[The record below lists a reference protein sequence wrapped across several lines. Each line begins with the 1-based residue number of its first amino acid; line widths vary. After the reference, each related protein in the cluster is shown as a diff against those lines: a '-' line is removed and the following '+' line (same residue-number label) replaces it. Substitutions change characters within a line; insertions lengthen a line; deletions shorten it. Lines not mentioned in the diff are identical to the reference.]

1 MLLPNVFAALSQYLH
16 TKVFQDHARHPEC
29 PAAFTRHRKLTLPT
43 LIAFM
48 LGNLRMGMQAELDQ
62 FFAALARQS
71 TLRRCVSEQAFAQA
85 RSKLSGDIFAHL
97 NDWLLELVSNHL
109 PRWHGFRLIAA
120 DASHLRFAIRHS
132 HLPRAATRDQLAFGL
147 YLPGAEI
154 MLAASLHSV
163 HENERQILFEH
174 LDRLQ
179 SDDLLLLDR
188 GYPARWLVAVLNERK
203 IPFCMRADGSGFAA
217 VRHFVRS
224 GRDEAIVTLPAP
236 ARNDARDYECAA
248 TPQTVR
254 LIRQVSPAGK
264 VRVLITNLLDMHRYP
279 ATTFRDLYHQ
289 RWRLEEAFKRLK
301 HRMALEH
308 LSGLSQLAARQD
320 FGAKILSDNLHALCC
335 LGAAQEHDV
344 DPSHRINRSY
354 AITALKPVLSAALL
368 GLRWA
373 KAALNETLHLIATRT
388 HCVRPDRAKPR
399 PPRHKPHRH
408 AAYKAC

>member
-1 MLLPNVFAALSQYLH
+1 
-16 TKVFQDHARHPEC
+16 
-29 PAAFTRHRKLTLPT
+29 
-43 LIAFM
+43 
-48 LGNLRMGMQAELDQ
+48 MGVQAELDQ
-62 FFAALARQS
+62 FFAALARHN

-85 RSKLSGDIFAHL
+85 RSKLSGDVFAHL
-97 NDWLLELVSNHL
+97 NDWLLRQVSNHL
-109 PRWHGFRLIAA
+109 PRWHGFRLVAA
-120 DASHLRFAIRHS
+120 DASHLRFAIRDS

-147 YLPGAEI
+147 YLPEAEI
-154 MLAASLHSV
+154 MLTASLHSV

-188 GYPARWLVAVLNERK
+188 GYPARWLVAVLNQRN

-217 VRHFVRS
+217 VQRFVRS
-224 GRDEAIVTLPAP
+224 GRGEAIVRLPAP
-236 ARNDARDYECAA
+236 ARIDARDYECAA

-254 LIRQVSPAGK
+254 LIRQISPAGR
-264 VRVLITNLLDMHRYP
+264 VRVLITSLLDMQRYP
-279 ATTFRDLYHQ
+279 ASTFRDLYHQ

-308 LSGLSQLAARQD
+308 LSGLSELAARQD

-335 LGAAQEHDV
+335 LSAAQEHEIDS
-344 DPSHRINRSY
+344 DRRINRTF

-373 KAALNETLHLIATRT
+373 KAALNETLALIATRA
-388 HCVRPDRAKPR
+388 HRERPDRNKPR
-399 PPRHKPHRH
+399 PPRPKPHRH

>member
-1 MLLPNVFAALSQYLH
+1 
-16 TKVFQDHARHPEC
+16 
-29 PAAFTRHRKLTLPT
+29 
-43 LIAFM
+43 
-48 LGNLRMGMQAELDQ
+48 
-62 FFAALARQS
+62 
-71 TLRRCVSEQAFAQA
+71 
-85 RSKLSGDIFAHL
+85 
-97 NDWLLELVSNHL
+97 L
-109 PRWHGFRLIAA
+109 PRWHGFRLVAA

-154 MLAASLHSV
+154 TLVASLHSV
-163 HENERQILFEH
+163 LENERQILFEH

-188 GYPARWLVAVLNERK
+188 GYPARWLVAVLNQRN

-217 VRHFVRS
+217 IQRFVRS
-224 GRDEAIVTLPAP
+224 GRDEAIVRLPAP
-236 ARNDARDYECAA
+236 ARIDARDYECAA

-254 LIRQVSPAGK
+254 LVRQISPAGK
-264 VRVLITNLLDMHRYP
+264 VRVLITNLLDMQRYP
-279 ATTFRDLYHQ
+279 AATFRDLYHQ

-335 LGAAQEHDV
+335 LTAAQEHDI
-344 DPSHRINRSY
+344 DSDHRIIRTY
-354 AITALKPVLSAALL
+354 AITALKPVLPALLL

-373 KAALNETLHLIATRT
+373 RAALNETLALIATRT
-388 HCVRPDRAKPR
+388 HRVRPDRNKPR
-399 PPRHKPHRH
+399 PPRQKPHRH